1 MDPNATLTEMLQLAD
16 TITTA
21 SDNDSPVDEGDA
33 VRLAEL
39 VTALNEWMQRGGFCP
54 TRWGVR

>member
-1 MDPNATLTEMLQLAD
+1 MDPNATLTEMLDLSER
-16 TITTA
+16 ITA
-21 SDNDSPVDEGDA
+21 VSDSDKPVDEADA

-39 VTALNEWMQRGGFCP
+39 VTAMNEWMQRGGFCP

>member
-1 MDPNATLTEMLQLAD
+1 MDPNATLTEMLDLSER
-16 TITTA
+16 ITTA
-21 SDNDSPVDEGDA
+21 SDNDKPIDEIDA

-39 VTALNEWMQRGGFCP
+39 VTAMNEWMQRGGFCP